1 MCKVILKDEGGAH
14 YVGGRHS
21 IGLWVRMP
29 DDYTRPAY
37 ANASAGKPIFARR
50 LPVNWKTRQAAA
62 RATTQASTTR
72 AAGGLKL
79 AE

>member
-1 MCKVILKDEGGAH
+1 VCRIILKDEGGAH
-14 YVGGRHS
+14 YVGGRHR
-21 IGLWVRMP
+21 IGSWVRMP

-37 ANASAGKPIFARR
+37 ANASAGKPVFAM
-50 LPVNWKTRQAAA
+50 LLLVNCATRQAAA